1 MLHEPGPV
9 RLDGGER
16 VQVAEQA
23 ERDLVV
29 AVLQRP
35 DLLDERLQHQPLDV
49 RAGGVDDVVLDQ
61 GEHLARVHPLVDAA
75 LEPAGDAGQ
84 HVLLAEAQHRE
95 LVLRVEQPG
104 LLVPLVAAGQQVA
117 DPLDELVHVHPLD
130 HGLDREPGDEPDH
143 AELVEVLEA
152 RRSSR

>member
-1 MLHEPGPV
+1 M
-9 RLDGGER
+9 
-16 VQVAEQA
+16 
-23 ERDLVV
+23 
-29 AVLQRP
+29 
-35 DLLDERLQHQPLDV
+35 
-49 RAGGVDDVVLDQ
+49 VLDQ

-117 DPLDELVHVHPLD
+117 DPLDELVHARPLD
-130 HGLDREPGDEPDH
+130 HRLDRQAGDEPDH
-143 AELVEVLEA
+143 ARA
-152 RRSSR
+152 GRGPRSSRSSR